1 MYLPSNTAI
10 LCTVNVKFWGCNS
23 EGDMLASL
31 WMVPERYIDSKN
43 MVNTK
48 VDDYIR
54 ILIQYVHIF
63 IFNIIIDDI
72 DVYVLCW

>member
-1 MYLPSNTAI
+1 
-10 LCTVNVKFWGCNS
+10 
-23 EGDMLASL
+23 
-31 WMVPERYIDSKN
+31 MVPERYIDSKN

-72 DVYVLCW
+72 YVYVLC